1 MTKTNSYA
9 QERIRFYGERFRS
22 ASNQELSHLYS
33 SLAANGG
40 WTAERSYYSYALT
53 DEMRRR
59 SCTISPLIT
68 NEDGLSVLH
77 T

>member
-1 MTKTNSYA
+1 MTSISTYA
-9 QERIRFYGERFRS
+9 QERISFYGERFRS

-53 DEMRRR
+53 EEIRRR
-59 SCTISPLIT
+59 GCDFSKQ
-68 NEDGLSVLH
+68 GR
-77 T
+77 